1 MKENKNQN
9 FLRLGNKNLYIH
21 GAFLR
26 YKNDDSEN
34 IEILITK
41 IVSISI
47 EKLEGQYKNL
57 IWAMLGFI
65 LFVISWYFLE
75 NTLLSNILCVLS
87 LLGGTVYLL
96 SYFIFSNY
104 LKLIIKTSRLDLYL
118 EFPSQKKYSVNK
130 FKNLLLEKLHRT

>member
-1 MKENKNQN
+1 MKENKDQN

-21 GAFLR
+21 GDFLR
-26 YKNDDSEN
+26 YKNEDSEN

-57 IWAMLGFI
+57 IWATLGFI
-65 LFVISWYFLE
+65 LSVISWYFLE
-75 NTLLSNILCVLS
+75 NTLLSNLLCILS
-87 LLGGTVYLL
+87 LIGGTVYLL

-130 FKNLLLEKLHRT
+130 FKKMLLEKSQRT